1 MASQGRSR
9 LPLVLWVCLVGC
21 AVCYLVSAANGVAGL
36 HDLDALDGRS
46 RIGPISEACQ
56 NPDAVLTILCN
67 NSEYGGVPKPHA
79 LVVASDFLDI
89 AGLLSFVSLLLFFRW
104 LYVSQGAARA
114 PKSQR
119 RLARSPF
126 IPVYGYAMA
135 RRAMIELWE
144 SESGRVRGLR
154 RALLNGWWVLY
165 IVVVILQAFSH
176 IPGGDNS
183 LPPTVSELES
193 STTTAVWC
201 AATALLMLWSWA
213 VVLVLM
219 LNRPGGQAS
228 KSSTRERQTAVPAS
242 AQVLVPAAV
251 ASRSVDDEAGAVIGG
266 RARYLLFV
274 MLLIGIVLLAAREF
288 APAML
293 ALLAAAGAGWVA
305 SRHTGE

>member
-1 MASQGRSR
+1 
-9 LPLVLWVCLVGC
+9 
-21 AVCYLVSAANGVAGL
+21 
-36 HDLDALDGRS
+36 
-46 RIGPISEACQ
+46 
-56 NPDAVLTILCN
+56 
-67 NSEYGGVPKPHA
+67 
-79 LVVASDFLDI
+79 
-89 AGLLSFVSLLLFFRW
+89 
-104 LYVSQGAARA
+104 
-114 PKSQR
+114 
-119 RLARSPF
+119 
-126 IPVYGYAMA
+126 
-135 RRAMIELWE
+135 MIELWE